1 MAQKRSAHYSHKLT
15 PLYLLRTL
23 SIVVG
28 LVLVWRGIW
37 YVIDALDL
45 LFFGG
50 THIWSAIG
58 GVIVGLLILY
68 LPDGDL
74 KEIEKL

>member
-1 MAQKRSAHYSHKLT
+1 MKRKLT
-15 PLYLLRTL
+15 PARFLRVC

-37 YVIDALDL
+37 YLLDGIDMHFLGGDHALTA
-45 LFFGG
+45 FGG
-50 THIWSAIG
+50 
-58 GVIVGLLILY
+58 IVLGLLILY

>member
-1 MAQKRSAHYSHKLT
+1 MYNKLT
-15 PLYLLRTL
+15 LRYLIKNM
-23 SIVVG
+23 SVAVG

-37 YVIDALDL
+37 YALDEIDV

-50 THIWSAIG
+50 GHFWTAFG

-68 LPDGDL
+68 IPDGDL

>member
-1 MAQKRSAHYSHKLT
+1 MINKIIKPKPTLAYFSRSV
-15 PLYLLRTL
+15 

-28 LVLVWRGIW
+28 LVLMWRGTW
-37 YVIDALDL
+37 YVLDEIDVWFFDGSHAWTALGGIL
-45 LFFGG
+45 L
-50 THIWSAIG
+50 
-58 GVIVGLLILY
+58 GLLILY